1 MCLKKVYYNT
11 YADGAQDIV
20 EKLYPCREGRTHAPE
35 VRKYEQKF
43 AYDKPRDGLEP
54 RERRLSSRFLGDL
67 PTPRR
72 SKSPSP
78 LPRRESIHI
87 SGDLGSSS
95 KHHGRRDRSDH
106 QHHRRRS
113 SIDYPPSPRITRS
126 STMSTPHVV
135 VIDQDQSRFS
145 RHDPDLGPVH
155 IVDEA
160 PTRRHSTRERSGRY
174 SRRDTADADSYV
186 VVNDERERRRH
197 EREKRRKPTIVDPPP
212 EAPAAP
218 DVNPAANRRFS
229 LRRTP
234 TVVLSDPGT
243 SAPSTHVHWEDKVR
257 RARERQN
264 AEISSRPPPESATGT
279 SPKPESGLKGILK
292 RATSDWRTKDLKS
305 ETSDLR
311 RAVEKM
317 DLPKHTGDDL
327 DLWDR
332 DRLRARFGSDDGD
345 DRRRRTSKV
354 WTGDRYQY
362 L

>member
-20 EKLYPCREGRTHAPE
+20 EQLYPCREGRTHAPE
-35 VRKYEQKF
+35 IRKYEQKF

-54 RERRLSSRFLGDL
+54 RDSRRLSSRFLGDL

-78 LPRRESIHI
+78 LPRRDSTHI
-87 SGDLGSSS
+87 SGDLPSPS
-95 KHHGRRDRSDH
+95 KHHGRRDRRDH
-106 QHHRRRS
+106 HRRS
-113 SIDYPPSPRITRS
+113 SIDYPPSPRLTRS

-135 VIDQDQSRFS
+135 VIDQDQSRFK
-145 RHDPDLGPVH
+145 RHDVDLGPVH
-155 IVDEA
+155 IVDER
-160 PTRRHSTRERSGRY
+160 PVRRHSTRRHT
-174 SRRDTADADSYV
+174 RRDTEDAV
-186 VVNDERERRRH
+186 VINDERERRRH
-197 EREKRRKPTIVDPPP
+197 EREKRRMSTTIPDIL
-212 EAPAAP
+212 PAAP
-218 DVNPAANRRFS
+218 PAPDVHPAIKRRSS
-229 LRRTP
+229 LRRAA
-234 TVVLSDPGT
+234 TVVQDDGSNT
-243 SAPSTHVHWEDKVR
+243 SGASSAHVHWEDKVR
-257 RARERQN
+257 RARDKQN
-264 AEISSRPPPESATGT
+264 AEIANRRAPPEVHQPGT
-279 SPKPESGLKGILK
+279 SPKAESGLKGILK

-332 DRLRARFGSDDGD
+332 DRLRARFGSDDGEG
-345 DRRRRTSKV
+345 RRRRTSKV
-354 WTGDRYQY
+354 WTGDRYEY